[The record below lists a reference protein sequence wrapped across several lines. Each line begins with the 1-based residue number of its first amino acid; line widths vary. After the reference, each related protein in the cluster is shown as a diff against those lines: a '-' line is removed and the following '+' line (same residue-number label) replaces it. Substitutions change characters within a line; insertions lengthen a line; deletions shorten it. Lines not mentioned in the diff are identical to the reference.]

1 MQKKFVSNLLFVIL
15 LNLLVKPFWILGI
28 EVTVQNRVGELEYGM
43 YYPLFGF
50 AILFNII
57 LDFGITGYN
66 NRNIAQHK
74 HMLSRY
80 FSGIFNVK
88 LFLAAIY
95 FLVTIAMAVLFG
107 YEGRAF
113 RLLGFL
119 CFNQFLSSMILY
131 LRSNLA
137 GLHLFKL
144 DGLFSILDRVL
155 MIAIC
160 GILLWH
166 PNFGKN
172 FRIEWLVYAQ
182 LVSYAITA
190 VIAFIVVFTKA
201 DFFKPKINFSIFRI
215 ILRESFP
222 YALLVLLM
230 SFYYR
235 LDSVMI
241 ERLIPNGQYEAGIYA
256 KAYRLL
262 EGFNMFG
269 YLFAG
274 ILLPMFARMIKQ
286 NESIAKLVK
295 LSFNLIFVPT
305 IAVAI
310 VSYYHGYE
318 IMDLLYIENVD
329 ESASVYSVLMF
340 SFIAIALTYV
350 YGTLLTA
357 NGSLKHLNII
367 SLVGLLIN
375 LILNFILIP
384 KKGAYGAA
392 VATLFT
398 QFVVVIAQ
406 LFACRSIIK
415 SPFSLM
421 QFAKYLLITIIG
433 VAMSYLFENI
443 GLSWYWSSLCILTVF
458 PILAVIFRLFKL
470 KEMFQLLGMTKV

>member
-1 MQKKFVSNLLFVIL
+1 MQKKFISNLLFVVL
-15 LNLLVKPFWILGI
+15 LNILVKPFWILGI

-88 LFLAAIY
+88 LFLGIIY
-95 FLVTIAMAVLFG
+95 FIISLLMAAFFG

-113 RLLGFL
+113 VLLLFL
-119 CFNQFLSSMILY
+119 CCNQFLSSLILY

-160 GILLWH
+160 SVLLWH
-166 PNFGKN
+166 PNFKSE
-172 FRIEWLVYAQ
+172 FKIEWLVYAQ
-182 LVSYAITA
+182 LFSYSVTAI
-190 VIAFIVVFTKA
+190 IAFIVVFTKA
-201 DFFKPKINFSIFRI
+201 DFFKPTINFNIFRI

-241 ERLIPNGQYEAGIYA
+241 ERLIPDGQFEAGIYA

-310 VSYYHGYE
+310 VSFYHGFE
-318 IMDLLYIENVD
+318 I
-329 ESASVYSVLMF
+329 
-340 SFIAIALTYV
+340 
-350 YGTLLTA
+350 
-357 NGSLKHLNII
+357 
-367 SLVGLLIN
+367 
-375 LILNFILIP
+375 
-384 KKGAYGAA
+384 
-392 VATLFT
+392 
-398 QFVVVIAQ
+398 
-406 LFACRSIIK
+406 
-415 SPFSLM
+415 
-421 QFAKYLLITIIG
+421 
-433 VAMSYLFENI
+433 
-443 GLSWYWSSLCILTVF
+443 
-458 PILAVIFRLFKL
+458 
-470 KEMFQLLGMTKV
+470 